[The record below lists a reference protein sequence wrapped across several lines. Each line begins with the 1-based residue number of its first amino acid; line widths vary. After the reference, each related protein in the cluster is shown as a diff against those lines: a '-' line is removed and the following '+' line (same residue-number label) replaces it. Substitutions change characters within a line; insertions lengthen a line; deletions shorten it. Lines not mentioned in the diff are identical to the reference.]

1 MHTFIAVGLLL
12 TAPAEGG
19 VEARWPG
26 FRGGALAGV
35 AVEKGLPD
43 AWSTAKNVAWKTDI
57 PGKGWSSPVVWGD
70 LDGKEIW
77 TRKWG
82 VFPIAFGWGTAA
94 SPVLYKDCI
103 YVVNDNEKQ
112 SFLTALDKKTG
123 AVIWSSARD
132 EKSNWATPFIWENDK
147 RTE

>member
-1 MHTFIAVGLLL
+1 MLERKPSIAATMGNTYASETPLSDGVCVYAYFGMHGL
-12 TAPAEGG
+12 
-19 VEARWPG
+19 
-26 FRGGALAGV
+26 FCY
-35 AVEKGLPD
+35 
-43 AWSTAKNVAWKTDI
+43 
-57 PGKGWSSPVVWGD
+57 D

-112 SFLTALDKKTG
+112 
-123 AVIWSSARD
+123 
-132 EKSNWATPFIWENDK
+132 
-147 RTE
+147 